1 MVVIATVVDFLGGDC
16 HDDVAVMRTQGSLRV
31 ILNTKIWSGMN
42 VERASTKAIR
52 ITATDVDQA
61 VRVFLIMVSLPP
73 IPILHTDPHH
83 GQSSFPFLHT
93 DPHHGQS
100 SFHSHPAH

>member
-1 MVVIATVVDFLGGDC
+1 
-16 HDDVAVMRTQGSLRV
+16 MRTHGSLRV

-61 VRVFLIMVSLPP
+61 VRVFLIMVS
-73 IPILHTDPHH
+73 HAV
-83 GQSSFPFLHT
+83 GQL
-93 DPHHGQS
+93 
-100 SFHSHPAH
+100 